1 MAAIFSPI
9 KAVFPLMNGRE
20 YNVSEETCESKW
32 GPRMMVSITKRD
44 YLPVRAIFVKPHANR
59 PQSLLLPPVLGAFEP
74 SGKLLCAGHRPG
86 YELCTAF
93 LALHRSRI
101 LSNRLTSACSD
112 LGGSIE

>member
-1 MAAIFSPI
+1 
-9 KAVFPLMNGRE
+9 MNGRG
-20 YNVSEETCESKW
+20 YNVNEEIRESKW
-32 GPRMMVSITKRD
+32 GSAAMAAIRKRD
-44 YLPVRAIFVKPHANR
+44 YLPVRAILVKPHANR

-74 SGKLLCAGHRPG
+74 SRKLLRAGHRLG

-112 LGGSIE
+112 LGGSIV